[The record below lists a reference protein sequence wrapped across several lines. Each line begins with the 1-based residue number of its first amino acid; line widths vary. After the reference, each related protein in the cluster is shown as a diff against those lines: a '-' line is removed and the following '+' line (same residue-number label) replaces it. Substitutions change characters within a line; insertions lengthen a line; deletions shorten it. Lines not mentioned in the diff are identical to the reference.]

1 MKKTVYIP
9 LSCLMAVLLV
19 ACGDDSAP
27 NSDDEW
33 IDVDSGVIDEG
44 DDDDEED
51 EDPEAPED
59 PNLSGDG
66 GDDDEE
72 EGPEPS
78 KPWRYYLDGDECDLV
93 SQNCPFANQ
102 TCLRERVDSGFGRA
116 ICVSEWGHRHEGH
129 TAGWCTH
136 SKESQT
142 TDCEKGMVCLGYLC
156 HVPCDPDGDPCRTG
170 AGGSPQ
176 SCVSTGHYPQPYCS
190 SYE

>member
-1 MKKTVYIP
+1 MKKTVYIS

-19 ACGDDSAP
+19 ACGDDAAP

-51 EDPEAPED
+51 EDPEDPED

-93 SQNCPFANQ
+93 SQNCPFVNQ
-102 TCLRERVDSGFGRA
+102 TCVRTRQAGGWGPSV
-116 ICVSEWGHRHEGH
+116 CVSTWGSRDELSTGF
-129 TAGWCTH
+129 
-136 SKESQT
+136 
-142 TDCEKGMVCLGYLC
+142 CERYDDGSTNCKKGMVCTNQGAC
-156 HVPCDPDGDPCRTG
+156 RVPCDPDGDACPDARYDGYETH
-170 AGGSPQ
+170 
-176 SCVSTGHYPQPYCS
+176 CVDNVSYYSQPTCQW
-190 SYE
+190 